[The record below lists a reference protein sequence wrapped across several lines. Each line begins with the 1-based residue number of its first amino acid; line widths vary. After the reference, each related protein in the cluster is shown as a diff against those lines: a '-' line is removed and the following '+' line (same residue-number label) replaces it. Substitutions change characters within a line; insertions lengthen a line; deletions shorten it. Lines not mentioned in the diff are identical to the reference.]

1 MHVDWTLV
9 LTAVGLA
16 MVIEGLPYF
25 LWAEKMPQVL
35 LALASRP
42 AFVLRML
49 GLTVMLGGLLLIFL
63 ARS

>member
-1 MHVDWTLV
+1 MHVNWTLV

-25 LWAEKMPQVL
+25 LWAEKMPHVL

-42 AFVLRML
+42 PFVLRML
-49 GLTVMLGGLLLIFL
+49 GLTVMLGGLLLVFL